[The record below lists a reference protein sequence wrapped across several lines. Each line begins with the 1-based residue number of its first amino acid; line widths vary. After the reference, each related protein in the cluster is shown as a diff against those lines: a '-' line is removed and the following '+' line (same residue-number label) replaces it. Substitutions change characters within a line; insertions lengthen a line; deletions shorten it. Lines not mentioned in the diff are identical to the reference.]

1 MWKKPTQKKKKKKQ
15 DRNTYFKITENEN
28 EKYKTMILKKYRK
41 KRKKKKENKKNK
53 GETIQEKPRK
63 QKFKNPSITNIK
75 KTNKKIRNKQK

>member
-1 MWKKPTQKKKKKKQ
+1 
-15 DRNTYFKITENEN
+15 
-28 EKYKTMILKKYRK
+28 MILKKYRK